1 AVARG
6 DEHRVADRAAT
17 LRHDRID
24 VHVAAE
30 RQEYG
35 SAPVGVMAQIQEIA
49 ARLAAAARE
58 ATNLE
63 RARKRTI
70 ETWQDFLGR
79 ERERIRDEQELGML
93 GRFHLQGGFPGSTFS
108 ELRWEI
114 AALDVG

>member
-1 AVARG
+1 MTDQFAITRAQVVEQGRQHIARRLTIELAQQVAVARG

-24 VHVAAE
+24 VHVAAK

-79 ERERIRDEQELGML
+79 ERERIRDE
-93 GRFHLQGGFPGSTFS
+93 
-108 ELRWEI
+108 
-114 AALDVG
+114 